1 MLLVGPGEMNL
12 EQVLQ
17 KMQEKLGGDP
27 YPMRLLGQLVPQG
40 VMDQARSS
48 QFVETLPAIP
58 MKYKMLMYVT
68 AAAALGSEYCTK
80 VYAQRA
86 MREGATA
93 QEIMEAV
100 LIARFVSASTVF
112 ATAIPTMEMLLN
124 LTSKE
129 GGNVK

>member
-1 MLLVGPGEMNL
+1 MGPGEMNV

-27 YPMRLLGQLVPQG
+27 YPMRLLSHLVPQG

-58 MKYKMLMYVT
+58 IKYKMLMYVT
-68 AAAALGSEYCTK
+68 AAAALGSDYCTK
-80 VYAQRA
+80 IYARRA
-86 MREGATA
+86 VREGATTE
-93 QEIMEAV
+93 EIMEAV

-124 LTSKE
+124 STQK
-129 GGNVK
+129 GGDVK